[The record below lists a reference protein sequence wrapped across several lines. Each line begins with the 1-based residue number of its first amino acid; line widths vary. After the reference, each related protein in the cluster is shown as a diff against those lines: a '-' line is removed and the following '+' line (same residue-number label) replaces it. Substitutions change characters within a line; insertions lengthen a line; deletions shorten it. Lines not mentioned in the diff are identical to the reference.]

1 MSDLLDWLGS
11 VVLTALGESVTV
23 VELIGFAAGAL
34 CIVGVTRRSLW
45 GWAASILNA
54 LVTGLAL
61 VGVELYVDA
70 ALQAVFALLG
80 VYGWVAWRRGMRG
93 AGARSIRRASARQLA
108 YGVVFTAIGTVI
120 VAYLLTTETDAA
132 VPWATA
138 FALAA
143 SLLATWAQARKI
155 FEHWWVWIAANAALL
170 ALYAASGL
178 WVAAALL
185 AVLLLLRVR
194 GLVVW
199 TRALRASRTAER
211 ADGVREVESESVPV

>member
-1 MSDLLDWLGS
+1 MFDLLGS
-11 VVLTALGESVTV
+11 VVVTAFGEKVTV

-34 CIVGVTRRSLW
+34 CVVGVARRRLW
-45 GWAASILNA
+45 GWAAGILNA
-54 LVTGLAL
+54 LVLGLAL
-61 VGVELYVDA
+61 VGAGLYGDA
-70 ALQAVFALLG
+70 ALRGVFALLG
-80 VYGWVAWRRGMRG
+80 VYGWVAWRRGMRN
-93 AGARSIRRASARQLA
+93 AGAAPIRRATARELA

-143 SLLATWAQARKI
+143 CLLATWAQAKMI
-155 FEHWWVWIAANAALL
+155 IEHWWMWIVANAVLVALHS
-170 ALYAASGL
+170 ASGL
-178 WVAAALL
+178 WVTAALL
-185 AVLLLLRVR
+185 AVLLVLRAQ

-211 ADGVREVESESVPV
+211 NSEVCDVGSESLPV